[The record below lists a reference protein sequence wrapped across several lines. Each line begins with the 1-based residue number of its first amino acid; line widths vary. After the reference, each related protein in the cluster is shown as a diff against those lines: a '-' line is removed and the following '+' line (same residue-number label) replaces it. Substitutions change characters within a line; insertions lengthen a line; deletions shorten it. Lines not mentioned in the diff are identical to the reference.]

1 MNHIHYSDG
10 SHDQRT
16 FPGCIDRQ
24 RKITMATAGII
35 GSIKEFEPSQDNW
48 KTYKRRLDAWIRV
61 NKITEEQKVDVLVAV
76 VGSQDVDLLVSLCT
90 PSDINTKSYDDLTG
104 LLDRHYYSGE
114 NEVISSYH
122 FDTRCQAANET
133 VSDYIVA
140 LKKLSIN
147 CGFGDETQL
156 NKRLRNRL
164 VVGLSEDSIRNRL
177 LAETDMSWKRACEI
191 GVQMDVARIG
201 SKLLHP
207 QSVNAV
213 KQYKFARQKHAAESG
228 QKHASESG
236 QKCYRCLGNHQA
248 AECQLKNAKCCGCN
262 KIGHISKACRN
273 KGSAQSSYRGRYKP
287 KRTGRTNLVEDDES
301 PTKPE
306 ALYDLSTIE
315 NVNLVGREELKVEI
329 DVDGTPILF
338 TVDTASSV
346 SIISEETYRKH
357 FNKVK
362 LKVSQARLRG
372 YTGHVVEILGE
383 MTVLTNYKGQT
394 CKLPLLV
401 AQGKRTSL
409 FGRNWMQDIR
419 LDWSEILHIETKHTQ
434 LQPLLDKYKH
444 VFSSE
449 YGEIKKFKA
458 HVTLKDNAYP
468 IFHKAR
474 PVPYALR
481 EKVDQEL
488 DKQVACGIL
497 RKVESSEWASPVVI
511 VPKPNGKIRI
521 CIDYK
526 VSINN
531 VVEDTP
537 YPLPTTEDIF
547 ATLAGGQKFTKI
559 DLSNAFQQLKVDET
573 SMKYLTINTT
583 KGLFQPT
590 RLPYG
595 IKTAPLIFQNVM
607 DQVLHNIPGV
617 CCYIDDILITADCE
631 AEHLERLEA
640 VLDRLSTHG
649 IRAQLAKCSFLSP
662 EVEYLGHKIDATG
675 IHTIPDRVEAI
686 KKAKTP
692 ENVKELRQFL
702 GVVNYYGR
710 FLKQLSTTLAPLNN
724 LLRANIDWL

>member
-1 MNHIHYSDG
+1 M
-10 SHDQRT
+10 
-16 FPGCIDRQ
+16 
-24 RKITMATAGII
+24 
-35 GSIKEFEPSQDNW
+35 
-48 KTYKRRLDAWIRV
+48 
-61 NKITEEQKVDVLVAV
+61 
-76 VGSQDVDLLVSLCT
+76 
-90 PSDINTKSYDDLTG
+90 
-104 LLDRHYYSGE
+104 
-114 NEVISSYH
+114 
-122 FDTRCQAANET
+122 
-133 VSDYIVA
+133 
-140 LKKLSIN
+140 
-147 CGFGDETQL
+147 
-156 NKRLRNRL
+156 
-164 VVGLSEDSIRNRL
+164 
-177 LAETDMSWKRACEI
+177 
-191 GVQMDVARIG
+191 
-201 SKLLHP
+201 
-207 QSVNAV
+207 
-213 KQYKFARQKHAAESG
+213 
-228 QKHASESG
+228 
-236 QKCYRCLGNHQA
+236 
-248 AECQLKNAKCCGCN
+248 
-262 KIGHISKACRN
+262 
-273 KGSAQSSYRGRYKP
+273 
-287 KRTGRTNLVEDDES
+287 
-301 PTKPE
+301 
-306 ALYDLSTIE
+306 
-315 NVNLVGREELKVEI
+315 
-329 DVDGTPILF
+329 
-338 TVDTASSV
+338 
-346 SIISEETYRKH
+346 
-357 FNKVK
+357 
-362 LKVSQARLRG
+362 
-372 YTGHVVEILGE
+372 EILGE

-640 VLDRLSTHG
+640 VLDRLSTYG
-649 IRAQLAKCSFLSP
+649 IR
-662 EVEYLGHKIDATG
+662 V
-675 IHTIPDRVEAI
+675 
-686 KKAKTP
+686 
-692 ENVKELRQFL
+692 
-702 GVVNYYGR
+702 
-710 FLKQLSTTLAPLNN
+710 
-724 LLRANIDWL
+724 